1 MTYST
6 QEIVD
11 KGEFIERWIID
22 VDENNELQSNGSQEF
37 AYKYN
42 NNYYVTWMNWDDQPI
57 NPDEMLQPADWYGEV
72 TE

>member
-1 MTYST
+1 MIYST

-11 KGEFIERWIID
+11 KGEFVERWIID

-42 NNYYVTWMNWDDQPI
+42 DNYYVTWMNWDDQPI
-57 NPDEMLQPADWYGEV
+57 DPNEMLQPADWMV
-72 TE
+72 S